1 MGKMYPSSEKYVIR
15 ILVEVERKV
24 TKDDIIGAVFGQT
37 EGLISSDMNLRELQ
51 SRGEIGRLEPEGE
64 LTYSGDK
71 TIAVFR
77 LSSNTSLER
86 TVIIAAAIETVDK
99 VGSSRATFKIDKIID
114 VREEKKTK
122 IRNRAKE
129 LIKQFSDE
137 FFIDIVE
144 LEKELKNEK
153 LAKEI
158 IQLLPDNDKVV
169 AHKSYDTYDEII
181 LVEGKADVQRLL
193 SYDIKNVVSV
203 GGISDRVP
211 EKIIEL
217 SKRKTVTL
225 FIDGDNGGKNVAKQ
239 LLEKNVKIDYIAKAP
254 EGKEVEELS
263 KKEIH
268 SALKRRKPVSADENI
283 DKLIDEIK
291 YSEEENDEYQS
302 EEPVTI
308 EKTEQIN
315 HGQYLAQI
323 VGTKKCILLYND
335 DTHEII
341 DVSNFIPK
349 VKERAQDIKGIYID
363 GLISEPMFKAI
374 TATSLKYLGTTNPN
388 AKYRLANELT
398 NKHKMKGVKVVSI
411 DD

>member
-1 MGKMYPSSEKYVIR
+1 MGKLYPSSEKYVIR
-15 ILVEVERKV
+15 ILVEVDRKV

-99 VGSSRATFKIDKIID
+99 VGSSKATFKIDKIID
-114 VREEKKTK
+114 VREEKKAK
-122 IRNRAKE
+122 IKNRAKE

-144 LEKELKNEK
+144 LEKELRNEK

-169 AHKSYDTYDEII
+169 AHKTYDAYDEII

-239 LLEKNVKIDYIAKAP
+239 LLEKGVKIDYIAKAP

-268 SALKRRKPVSADENI
+268 SALKRRRPISADENI
-283 DKLIDEIK
+283 DRLIDNIK
-291 YSEEENDEYQS
+291 YEEVDNGEENQV
-302 EEPVTI
+302 EEIDDTPP
-308 EKTEQIN
+308 
-315 HGQYLAQI
+315 HAQYLAQI
-323 VGTKKCILLYND
+323 VGSKKCMLLYND
-335 DTHEII
+335 NNYEII
-341 DVSNFIPK
+341 EPSNFIPK
-349 VKERAQDIKGIYID
+349 VKERAQDIKSIYID

-374 TATSLKYLGTTNPN
+374 VATSVKYLGTTNPN
-388 AKYRLANELT
+388 AKYRLANELA
-398 NKHKMKGVKVVSI
+398 NKHKMKNIKVVSV